1 MPLSETITGF
11 FDKLKECTS
20 GYASFEYEQSGYQK
34 TDLVKV
40 KKLKHDL
47 VPFCSAQK
55 KKGRHFVEWNA
66 CRSSRFAC
74 TQIKCSWLRIAFGS
88 GNFPVY
94 FNFFLFWTF
103 RSPRNWGMW
112 FIANCLKWSFRL
124 LAETRFCAEREF
136 LPCERW
142 VQKCVLCHSG
152 LESPGCACQAVW
164 RRCDSQDEAF
174 GQAKEREKANAKH
187 WKRWVGPRSVFCRFE
202 ELREG
207 FL

>member
-1 MPLSETITGF
+1 MIWFLF
-11 FDKLKECTS
+11 V
-20 GYASFEYEQSGYQK
+20 Q
-34 TDLVKV
+34 
-40 KKLKHDL
+40 H
-47 VPFCSAQK
+47 K
-55 KKGRHFVEWNA
+55 KKKVDILLNGTPADPLASLVHRSNARDYGLRLVQVIFQFILIFFV
-66 CRSSRFAC
+66 
-74 TQIKCSWLRIAFGS
+74 
-88 GNFPVY
+88 
-94 FNFFLFWTF
+94 WTF